1 VPEVALFF
9 VAEVFAI
16 GDQEVEFAR
25 VRRVDGRT
33 IDFADNALG
42 KSKPEPAA
50 GVVSSADTVLGR
62 AAPEGLRS
70 RRTRGRDG

>member
-9 VAEVFAI
+9 VAEAFAI

-25 VRRVDGRT
+25 VGRVDGRT

-42 KSKPEPAA
+42 KREPEPAA
-50 GVVSSADTVLGR
+50 GVVWGKAVVLPLTVGMET
-62 AAPEGLRS
+62 AF
-70 RRTRGRDG
+70 